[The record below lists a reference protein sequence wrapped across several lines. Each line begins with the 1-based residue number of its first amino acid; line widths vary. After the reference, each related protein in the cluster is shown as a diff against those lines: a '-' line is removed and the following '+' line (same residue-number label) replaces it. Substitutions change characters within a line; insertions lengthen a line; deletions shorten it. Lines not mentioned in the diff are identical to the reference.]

1 MKDRKPESTVASG
14 RRCPLK
20 SERTARRRLEEG
32 GGSSSSLGQQPSEWC
47 PSHDAH
53 SRGPAMSAGGPS
65 KSPLTALD
73 SPRLCLTTRIR
84 EAAVHLLLSRPG
96 LWSVISRSGQG
107 RTGSGRGSGGSSPA
121 PASGGHTQGRSP
133 PRPPGPH
140 GIPST
145 SGGAQD
151 APGQPR
157 PCVHSAHSL
166 WEGSLDPQKTPGLS
180 ILITFFINIKI
191 DNQNLARDT
200 TEREAGWSRMQN
212 LQLGRP
218 PGGPTHDSGPES
230 NQTSSP

>member
-1 MKDRKPESTVASG
+1 MPRWPEWGGGGRKGALGTNRFSRSMKDRKPESTVASG

-151 APGQPR
+151 APGSRGPAST
-157 PCVHSAHSL
+157 VHTPSGKALSTL
-166 WEGSLDPQKTPGLS
+166 KKPQGYPY
-180 ILITFFINIKI
+180 
-191 DNQNLARDT
+191 
-200 TEREAGWSRMQN
+200 
-212 LQLGRP
+212 
-218 PGGPTHDSGPES
+218 
-230 NQTSSP
+230 